1 MLDNDGRWTA
11 ARWLFDDDRWLD
23 GKVSNGLGNGNSRR
37 QWMVDGNGWH
47 DGDSIVI
54 DLTAKDSN
62 GRHEGNLPAI
72 EGLTVMKGDGWRWM
86 FT

>member
-1 MLDNDGRWTA
+1 MMDGGQLR
-11 ARWLFDDDRWLD
+11 D
-23 GKVSNGLGNGNSRR
+23 GYSE
-37 QWMVDGNGWH
+37 WMVDGNGWH

-62 GRHEGNLPAI
+62 GRHEGNLPTI

>member
-23 GKVSNGLGNGNSRR
+23 GEVSNGPGNGNSRQ

-47 DGDSIVI
+47 DGNSTVI

-86 FT
+86 AT